1 MIFGKDSNAAS
12 WLASANDSEFPIQNL
27 PYGVV
32 RPARSEARVGVAIGD
47 RVLDLACLD
56 EAGLLHGT
64 GCEGQGLFSRDS
76 LNAFMAMGRRAW
88 SALRTRLV
96 ALLAAEDV
104 TDASGAMV
112 QADRRLRDDKGLCEK
127 ALLVRSGLE
136 LKLPCKIGN
145 YVDFYSSK
153 EHATNVGSMFRD
165 PSNPLLPNWVHVPIG
180 YHGRASSIVVSGTD
194 VVRPCGQ
201 TKADDADAP
210 TFGPTR
216 LLDIE
221 LEMGFFVGPGNELGS
236 PIPIEEAGD
245 HIFGMVL
252 VNDWSARDIQRW
264 EYVPLGPFL
273 GKSFATSVS
282 PWVVSMDALAP
293 FRVAGPRQ
301 DPTPLD
307 YLRSREEW
315 GLDIDLRV
323 HLRGADDSEPTLIAS
338 TNFRY
343 MYWSV
348 CQQLAH
354 LTSNGSN
361 VAPGDLCASGTVSG
375 PTPDSYGSMLELS
388 WKGTKPLTL
397 KGGGQRKFLADGDEV
412 IMGGVCRADGF
423 RVGFGEVTGRILPA
437 RT

>member
-1 MIFGKDSNAAS
+1 MIFGKDSNATS
-12 WLASANDSEFPIQNL
+12 WVAGANGSDFPIQNL

-32 RPARSEARVGVAIGD
+32 QPVRGEARIGAAIGD
-47 RVLDLACLD
+47 RVLDLARLD
-56 EAGLLHGT
+56 EAGLLRGT
-64 GCEGQGLFSRDS
+64 GCEGRGLFARDS
-76 LNAFMAMGRRAW
+76 MNAFMALGRQAW
-88 SALRTRLV
+88 SGLRARLV
-96 ALLAAEDV
+96 ALLTAEDV
-104 TDASGAMV
+104 VDAGGATV
-112 QADRRLRDDKGLCEK
+112 QADRRLREDRELCEK
-127 ALLVRSGLE
+127 ALLSRNELE
-136 LKLPCKIGN
+136 LKLPCQIGN

-165 PSNPLLPNWVHVPIG
+165 PNNPLLPNWVHVPIG
-180 YHGRASSIVVSGTD
+180 YHGRACSIVVSGTD

-221 LEMGFFVGPGNELGS
+221 LEMGFFVGPGNTLGT
-236 PIPIEEAGD
+236 PIPIDEAHE

-273 GKSFATSVS
+273 GKSFATSIS
-282 PWVVSMDALAP
+282 PWVVSMEALAP

-301 DPTPLD
+301 DPTPLP
-307 YLRSREEW
+307 YLRSRGDW
-315 GLDIDLRV
+315 ALDIGLHVDLRGV
-323 HLRGADDSEPTLIAS
+323 GESEATRIAS
-338 TNFRY
+338 TNFSY
-343 MYWSV
+343 MYWNV

-361 VAPGDLCASGTVSG
+361 VMPGDLCASGTVSG
-375 PTPDSYGSMLELS
+375 PTPDSFGSMLELC

-412 IMGGVCRADGF
+412 IMSGVCQAAGF
-423 RVGFGEVTGRILPA
+423 KIGFGEVAGRVLPSRA
-437 RT
+437 